1 MPDNKENS
9 EPMLFEE
16 PETTPDIPDKLYFR
30 IGEVCKI
37 AGVADHVLRFWETQ
51 FPQLKPGRTE
61 AGQRLY
67 TKSDIER
74 ILKIK
79 QLLYEKKFTMK
90 GARRHLSAAKPPDD
104 TEGLIKE
111 IQRELFAL
119 RDILS

>member
-1 MPDNKENS
+1 MPDNQKNP
-9 EPMLFEE
+9 EPLLFEE

-51 FPQLKPGRTE
+51 FPQLKPGRTD

-67 TKSDIER
+67 SKSDIER

-79 QLLYEKKFTMK
+79 HLLYEKKFTMK
-90 GARRHLSAAKPPDD
+90 GAKRYLSAAKPPAD
-104 TEGLIKE
+104 TAGLIKE
-111 IQRELFAL
+111 IQRELSAL